1 MKESK
6 YSITIESEHTV
17 RLLNTASGA
26 VIDLSPEYYD
36 QWKRLADN
44 KANTISQED
53 KDTIIQLGFLVPHT
67 LNEFQAVSSR
77 RDQLFSDENLTL
89 TLIVTKKCN
98 FRCTY
103 CYETHEEEIMTDDTW
118 ESLHTLI
125 KKRVEKQGLKNL
137 TINFFGGEPLLEYQR
152 IIEFLLRVQNIMKE
166 HPEIA
171 FSGSIVTNGYLLT
184 PQIYTKLIDLGITTY
199 QITVD
204 GFPKT
209 HDRYRPL
216 RNGRGTFKRVLTN
229 LSDIHTLDIDSIL
242 RIRTNLNEHIELDYD
257 RFLEFIR
264 EKYEDR
270 YEIQFDIVKK
280 YSDRVGEGKSNY
292 SEKQKEELFLRVQKK
307 CKELRLKTTDMF
319 QPSVFS
325 CKMSYPNSFTIL
337 PNGSI
342 SKCTVYFEKSF
353 SQIGT
358 IFELATKGRV
368 EHVMQPQELTI
379 EACYDCKLFPVCFSY
394 TCPIARKND
403 HTCEKKKKL
412 KQLITYERSKL

>member
-6 YSITIESEHTV
+6 YNITIESEHTV

-125 KKRVEKQGLKNL
+125 KKRVEKQGLKNW

-204 GFPKT
+204 GFPKI

-292 SEKQKEELFLRVQKK
+292 SEKQKEELF
-307 CKELRLKTTDMF
+307 
-319 QPSVFS
+319 
-325 CKMSYPNSFTIL
+325 
-337 PNGSI
+337 
-342 SKCTVYFEKSF
+342 
-353 SQIGT
+353 
-358 IFELATKGRV
+358 
-368 EHVMQPQELTI
+368 
-379 EACYDCKLFPVCFSY
+379 
-394 TCPIARKND
+394 
-403 HTCEKKKKL
+403 
-412 KQLITYERSKL
+412 